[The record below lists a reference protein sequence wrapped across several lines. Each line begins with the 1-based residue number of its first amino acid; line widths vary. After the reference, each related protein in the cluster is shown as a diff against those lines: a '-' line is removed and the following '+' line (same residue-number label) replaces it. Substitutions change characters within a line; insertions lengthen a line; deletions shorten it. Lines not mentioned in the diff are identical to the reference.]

1 MRAFVDEDLAA
12 DELVAVERLVKD
24 EVAGV
29 TDQHSAVLGAEYL
42 RQPLEGEL
50 VDVQPLRVA

>member
-1 MRAFVDEDLAA
+1 
-12 DELVAVERLVKD
+12 
-24 EVAGV
+24 
-29 TDQHSAVLGAEYL
+29 VLGAEYL